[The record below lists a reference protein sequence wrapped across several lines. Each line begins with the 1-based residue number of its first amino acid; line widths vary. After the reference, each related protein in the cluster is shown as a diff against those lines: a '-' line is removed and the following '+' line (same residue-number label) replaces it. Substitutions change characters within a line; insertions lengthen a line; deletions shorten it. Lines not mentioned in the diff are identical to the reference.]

1 MLTLRQNRSDPR
13 RLLLALSDFYL
24 LVELGIVIGTESLG
38 DICDSVK
45 NNQPLWERVGKTTS
59 RTCSRSSS
67 APTTE

>member
-45 NNQPLWERVGKTTS
+45 NNQPLSQKAMVG
-59 RTCSRSSS
+59 
-67 APTTE
+67 EGGEDDL

>member
-45 NNQPLWERVGKTTS
+45 NNQPLSQKAMVGESGKDDL
-59 RTCSRSSS
+59 
-67 APTTE
+67 

>member
-38 DICDSVK
+38 DICDSVQ
-45 NNQPLWERVGKTTS
+45 NNQPLSQKAMVGES
-59 RTCSRSSS
+59 G
-67 APTTE
+67 EDDL

>member
-38 DICDSVK
+38 DMCDSVK
-45 NNQPLWERVGKTTS
+45 NNQPLSQKAMVGES
-59 RTCSRSSS
+59 G
-67 APTTE
+67 EDNL

>member
-13 RLLLALSDFYL
+13 RLLLALSDLYL

-45 NNQPLWERVGKTTS
+45 NNQPLSQKAMVGES
-59 RTCSRSSS
+59 G
-67 APTTE
+67 EDDL

>member
-13 RLLLALSDFYL
+13 RLLLVLSDFYL

-45 NNQPLWERVGKTTS
+45 NNQPLSQKAMVGES
-59 RTCSRSSS
+59 G
-67 APTTE
+67 EDNL

>member
-45 NNQPLWERVGKTTS
+45 NNQPLSQKAMVRESG
-59 RTCSRSSS
+59 
-67 APTTE
+67 EDDL

>member
-13 RLLLALSDFYL
+13 RLLLVLSDFYL

-45 NNQPLWERVGKTTS
+45 NNQPLSQKAMVGES
-59 RTCSRSSS
+59 G
-67 APTTE
+67 EDDL

>member
-45 NNQPLWERVGKTTS
+45 NNQPLSQDRKSVV
-59 RTCSRSSS
+59 
-67 APTTE
+67 

>member
-1 MLTLRQNRSDPR
+1 MLTLRQNRSDQR

-45 NNQPLWERVGKTTS
+45 NNQPLSQKAMVGES
-59 RTCSRSSS
+59 G
-67 APTTE
+67 EDDL

>member
-45 NNQPLWERVGKTTS
+45 NNQPLSQKAMVGES
-59 RTCSRSSS
+59 G
-67 APTTE
+67 EYNL

>member
-45 NNQPLWERVGKTTS
+45 NNPPLSQKAMVGES
-59 RTCSRSSS
+59 G
-67 APTTE
+67 EDDL

>member
-13 RLLLALSDFYL
+13 RLLLALSDFYQ

-45 NNQPLWERVGKTTS
+45 NNQPLSQKAMVGES
-59 RTCSRSSS
+59 G
-67 APTTE
+67 EDDL

>member
-45 NNQPLWERVGKTTS
+45 NNQPLSRKAMVGES
-59 RTCSRSSS
+59 G
-67 APTTE
+67 EDDL